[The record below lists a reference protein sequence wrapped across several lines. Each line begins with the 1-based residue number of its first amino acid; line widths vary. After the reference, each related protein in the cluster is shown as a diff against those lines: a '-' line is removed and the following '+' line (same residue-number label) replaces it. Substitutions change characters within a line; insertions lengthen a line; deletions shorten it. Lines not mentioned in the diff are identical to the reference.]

1 MEKISV
7 VIAARNE
14 ETRIGDV
21 LAVLVTHPLIDDV
34 VVMCDNCSDKTAEV
48 ARGFGVHVIEGRERS
63 GKTLA
68 VKKGLEYARNDILI
82 LLDAD
87 LRGLTHQDITRLV
100 SPVIDGQVDFTLS
113 MRGNSSHIYKLFG
126 IDFVSGER
134 ALSKR
139 LLLDPHIWSKPDLGY
154 GLEVLM
160 NDSLLKAQRT
170 FLSISMPGL
179 HATTKKEKKNY
190 IVGTLEDFFMTF
202 NIFRALP
209 VHKVVWQF
217 LKMSYLG
224 RAYRRDRSQY
234 CEQVA

>member
-14 ETRIGDV
+14 ETRIGEV

-48 ARGFGVHVIEGRERS
+48 ARGFGVHVIEERERL
-63 GKTLA
+63 GKTSA
-68 VKKGLEYARNDILI
+68 VKQGLEYAKNDILI

-87 LRGLTHQDITRLV
+87 LKGLTQQDITRLV
-100 SPVIDGQVDFTLS
+100 MPVIDGQVDFTLS
-113 MRGNSSHIYKLFG
+113 MRGNSSHIYKFFG

-139 LLLDPHIWSKPDLGY
+139 LLRDPHIWSKPDLGY

-160 NDSLLKAQRT
+160 NESLIKARRT
-170 FLSISMPGL
+170 FLSVPMPGL
-179 HATTKKEKKNY
+179 HATTKKEKKSY

-209 VHKVVWQF
+209 VYKVVWQF

-224 RAYRRDRSQY
+224 RKYRKDRLRYS
-234 CEQVA
+234 EQLS

>member
-21 LAVLVTHPLIDDV
+21 LAVLIEHPLVDDV
-34 VVMCDNCSDKTAEV
+34 VVMCDNCSDGTAEV
-48 ARGFGVHVIEGRERS
+48 ARGFGVHVIEGRERL
-63 GKTLA
+63 GKTMA
-68 VKKGLEYARNDILI
+68 VKKGLEYAKNDILV

-87 LRGLTHQDITRLV
+87 LNGLTLQDITRLV
-100 SPVIDGQVDFTLS
+100 KPVIDGQVDFTLS

-134 ALSKR
+134 AISKR
-139 LLLDPHIWSKPDLGY
+139 LLLDPHIWSKPLLGY

-160 NDSLLKAQRT
+160 NDSLVKAQKT
-170 FLSISMPGL
+170 FRSIPMPGL

-190 IVGTLEDFFMTF
+190 IIGTLEDFFMTF

-217 LKMSYLG
+217 LKMSYLN
-224 RAYRRDRSQY
+224 RKYRKNRLQHS
-234 CEQVA
+234 E